1 MADESI
7 LERQAGRVSSPS
19 ERSSSDGERRALTAE
34 FRFALDA
41 LPGLV
46 WTMRPD
52 GSADF
57 LNQTWREYTG
67 LSTTEAMG
75 WGWLAAVFPDDRA
88 EFLETWKRVLSSGA
102 PGEAI
107 VRLQR
112 ADGENRWFMFR
123 AVPRYEHGAVC
134 TWYGHAIDVHD
145 RVRAE
150 ALLAGEKRLLEM
162 LAKGI
167 VLPVIL
173 EALCVL
179 SEEQTEG
186 YMASILLLDLVGR
199 RVLHAAAPNLPPGF
213 AGTLHNSVVDPLLGP
228 CALAAFSGAPVIIP
242 DFALER
248 RWPEYRELAMS
259 HGLRSCWSNPIRSLS
274 GTVLGTF
281 ALYSSTP
288 RAPTAEERGVVDQM
302 VNLASIAVERS
313 QSEDALRR
321 SEAYQAEAQRLSL
334 TGSFSR
340 HAVSGE
346 MTWSEETYRIYGYER
361 SLRPSLE
368 LMRRRVHPDD
378 VALFGVMEAAMS
390 RDGRD
395 RRFGHRLVMPDGA
408 IKYVHIVSTAVRDP
422 AGQVVECI
430 GAIHDGTERHVAE
443 RALRHA
449 RVRAVEARYGAMM
462 EERTRIA
469 REIHDTVLQGFNGV
483 ALMLMAAAGTV
494 TSPPAAVTALQHV
507 LDLAEKALGDARR
520 AVWDLRTPAVGDDF
534 ATSLRT
540 GAEDAVRGT
549 GLALDFQT
557 RGSVRRLDA
566 VSEAVALRVA
576 HEAITNAVKHAGAH
590 RVRVRLS
597 FGTRRVRLSVRDD
610 GQGFAVDPDFRAYGG
625 HWGLLGMRERAT
637 QVGGRLSVRST
648 IGVGTTITLLL
659 P

>member
-1 MADESI
+1 VADESI
-7 LERQAGRVSSPS
+7 LERQADRASSPS
-19 ERSSSDGERRALTAE
+19 EPPSSGGERRALTDE
-34 FRFALDA
+34 FQLALDA

-57 LNQTWREYTG
+57 LNQRWREYTG
-67 LSTTEAMG
+67 LSLAESVG
-75 WGWLAAVFPDDRA
+75 WGWATAVSPDDRPG
-88 EFLETWKRVLSSGA
+88 FLETWKRVLSSGA

-107 VRLQR
+107 ARLRR
-112 ADGENRWFMFR
+112 ADGDDRWFMFR
-123 AVPRYEHGAVC
+123 AVPRYEHGALC
-134 TWYGHAIDVHD
+134 TWYGQTIDIHE

-173 EALCVL
+173 EALCIL
-179 SEEQTEG
+179 SEELTGG
-186 YMASILLLDLVGR
+186 YMVSILLLDLVGR

-213 AGTLHNSVVDPLLGP
+213 AQTLNSSIVDPRAGP
-228 CALAAFSGAPVIIP
+228 CALAAFSGEPVLIP
-242 DFALER
+242 DFVVEP
-248 RWPEYRELAMS
+248 RWPEYRALAMS

-274 GTVLGTF
+274 GTVLGTLAF
-281 ALYSSTP
+281 YSRTP
-288 RAPTAEERGVVDQM
+288 QVPTAEQRGVVEQM
-302 VNLASIAVERS
+302 VSLASVAVERGRA
-313 QSEDALRR
+313 EEALRR

-340 HAVSGE
+340 HIVSGE
-346 MTWSEETYRIYGYER
+346 MTWSDETYRIYGFDR

-368 LMRRRVHPDD
+368 LMRQRVHPDD
-378 VALFGVMEAAMS
+378 AALFGAMEAAMS
-390 RDGRD
+390 QDGKD

-408 IKYVHIVSTAVRDP
+408 IKYVQIVSTAVRDA
-422 AGQVVECI
+422 AGEVVECI
-430 GAIHDGTERHVAE
+430 GAIHDGTERHIAE

-449 RVRAVEARYGAMM
+449 RMRALETRYGAMM

-494 TSPPAAVTALQHV
+494 TSPPAAVDALQHV

-540 GAEDAVRGT
+540 CVEDVVRGT

-557 RGSVRRLDA
+557 TGSVRRLDA
-566 VSEAVALRVA
+566 VSQAVALRVA
-576 HEAITNAVKHAGAH
+576 QEAITNAVKHACAR
-590 RVRVRLS
+590 RVRVRVS
-597 FGTRRVRLSVRDD
+597 YGTRRVRLSVRDD
-610 GQGFAVDPDFRAYGG
+610 GHGFAVDPDFRAYGG

-637 QVGGRLSVRST
+637 QVGGRLTVRST